1 MICLMETVL
10 LRILNMFQLRNKM
23 LIFENALLN
32 EGLDYYE
39 GDQKVSE
46 KVLLNQITFIDCNE
60 NSQIRTFILD

>member
-1 MICLMETVL
+1 MICLTETVL
-10 LRILNMFQLRNKM
+10 LRILNMFKLRNKM

-32 EGLDYYE
+32 EGLNYYE
-39 GDQKVSE
+39 GDQKVRE